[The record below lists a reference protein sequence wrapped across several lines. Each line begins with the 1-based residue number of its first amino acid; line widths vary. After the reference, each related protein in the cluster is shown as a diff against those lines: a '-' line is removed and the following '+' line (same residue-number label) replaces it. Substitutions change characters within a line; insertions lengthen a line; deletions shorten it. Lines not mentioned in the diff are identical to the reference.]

1 VASLRSLH
9 AQRGLPMKR
18 KVAAILAADIVGFSR
33 LIAEDEDGT
42 LRQLAAYRNVLDDFV
57 AHHGGRVF
65 NTAGD
70 SIMCEFDSAVE
81 ATRAAID
88 IQDYMK
94 AQNLT
99 SPQNR
104 RLQFRIGISVGEVV
118 ERQNDLLGMAV
129 NIAARLET
137 LSSPG
142 GICLSRAVHE
152 AVSGQIAVPFIDIGE
167 RQVKNIP
174 FPVHAF
180 TIVGPDAGIPAQP
193 PRSPMRRLALSGLSL
208 AGACLIVLVGAGGF
222 ASHRYPSRP
231 MEPLLAGPDSRPPV
245 RQFAQALLLPADP
258 IEVFSR
264 LVQRGG
270 QIEDPNSAPGL
281 YHNALLF
288 EAKGE
293 SIGAHRAYYT
303 LARMGLDFI
312 DPHLRYAV
320 LVRAHEGRFIARQ
333 VYAEL
338 NEDVPTRATAL
349 VHALQL
355 DGAERKARIN
365 ALIGEY
371 PDYAPAYFFLAEEHS
386 QDKVGSLQTAQDR
399 QIERAALT
407 EFLKAHQ
414 EGRLAQFFLDQAV
427 AADWVERARSRHARL
442 TLSGENIVALPAFEP

>member
-1 VASLRSLH
+1 
-9 AQRGLPMKR
+9 MKR

-42 LRQLAAYRNVLDDFV
+42 LQQLAAYRNVLDDFV

-81 ATRAAID
+81 APRAAID
-88 IQDYMK
+88 IQNYMR

-99 SPQNR
+99 CVQNR

-118 ERQNDLLGMAV
+118 ERQDDLLGMAV

-137 LSSPG
+137 MASPG

-152 AVSGQIAVPFIDIGE
+152 AVSSHIAVPFVDIGE

-180 TIVGPDAGIPAQP
+180 TVAGLDSGIPLGPQH
-193 PRSPMRRLALSGLSL
+193 SPLRVLAMSSL
-208 AGACLIVLVGAGGF
+208 TIAGACLIILIGSGGLV
-222 ASHRYPSRP
+222 SHDQPSRP
-231 MEPLLAGPDSRPPV
+231 MELPTSEGGAPNSGWSSARTP
-245 RQFAQALLLPADP
+245 LLPADP
-258 IEVFSR
+258 TKAFSG

-270 QIEDPNSAPGL
+270 QIDDPHSAPGL

-303 LARMGLDFI
+303 LARMGLEFV
-312 DPHLRYAV
+312 DPHLRYAA

-338 NEDVPTRATAL
+338 NEDVPTRATVL
-349 VHALQL
+349 VHALQF
-355 DGAERKARIN
+355 DGAERRARIN
-365 ALIGEY
+365 AFIEKH

-386 QDKVGSLQTAQDR
+386 EDRVGSLQTAQDR
-399 QIERAALT
+399 RIEHTALAA
-407 EFLKAHQ
+407 FLKAHE
-414 EGRLAQFFLDQAV
+414 EGRLMQFFLDHSV
-427 AADWVERARSRHARL
+427 AADWLERAYTRHARL
-442 TLSGENIVALPAFEP
+442 SLSNGTVSALPAFDP

>member
-1 VASLRSLH
+1 MR
-9 AQRGLPMKR
+9 R

-88 IQDYMK
+88 IQDYIR
-94 AQNLT
+94 AQNLACA
-99 SPQNR
+99 QDR
-104 RLQFRIGISVGEVV
+104 RVQFRIGISVGEVV
-118 ERQNDLLGMAV
+118 ERQSDLLGMAV

-137 LSSPG
+137 LAAPG
-142 GICLSRAVHE
+142 GVCLSRAVHE

-180 TIVGPDAGIPAQP
+180 TIGSPEASLPTRPRRFSLRTLVMSPLPVAGIC
-193 PRSPMRRLALSGLSL
+193 LVALI
-208 AGACLIVLVGAGGF
+208 AAGGLV
-222 ASHRYPSRP
+222 SRDEPSRP
-231 MEPLLAGPDSRPPV
+231 MEQLTEEASVLSPAPP
-245 RQFAQALLLPADP
+245 RTQTPLLPADP
-258 IEVFSR
+258 VEAFSGHA
-264 LVQRGG
+264 QRGG
-270 QIEDPNSAPGL
+270 QIDDPHSAPGL

-293 SIGAHRAYYT
+293 SIAAHRAYYA
-303 LARMGLDFI
+303 LARMGLEFV
-312 DPHLRYAV
+312 DPHLRYAA

-349 VHALQL
+349 VHALQF
-355 DGAERKARIN
+355 DGGERKTRLH
-365 ALIGEY
+365 ALIEKH
-371 PDYAPAYFFLAEEHS
+371 PDYAPAYFLLAEEHS
-386 QDKVGSLQTAQDR
+386 EDRVGSLQTAQDR
-399 QIERAALT
+399 RIEHAALAD
-407 EFLKAHQ
+407 FLKAHE
-414 EGRLAQFFLDQAV
+414 EGRLTPFFLNQSV
-427 AADWVERARSRHARL
+427 AANWIERAYKRHARL
-442 TLSGENIVALPAFEP
+442 TLSSESVSAMPAFDP

>member
-1 VASLRSLH
+1 
-9 AQRGLPMKR
+9 MKR

-57 AHHGGRVF
+57 AHHGGRIF

-88 IQDYMK
+88 IQDYMRT
-94 AQNLT
+94 QNLT
-99 SPQNR
+99 SAQNKR
-104 RLQFRIGISVGEVV
+104 VLFRIGISVGEVV

-137 LSSPG
+137 LAAPG

-152 AVSGQIAVPFIDIGE
+152 AVSGQIAVPFVDIGE

-180 TIVGPDAGIPAQP
+180 TIAGPDAVTPSEPQRASV
-193 PRSPMRRLALSGLSL
+193 RTVATSALAL
-208 AGACLIVLVGAGGF
+208 AGACLIVLIGTGGLVPHGPL
-222 ASHRYPSRP
+222 SKP
-231 MEPLLAGPDSRPPV
+231 MEQLTAEAGILSPARHSGQV
-245 RQFAQALLLPADP
+245 LLLPANP
-258 IEVFSR
+258 VEAFSG

-270 QIEDPNSAPGL
+270 QIDDPHSAPGL

-303 LARMGLDFI
+303 LARMGLDYI
-312 DPHLRYAV
+312 DPHLRYAA

-349 VHALQL
+349 VHALQFE
-355 DGAERKARIN
+355 GAERRARLHG
-365 ALIGEY
+365 LIETH
-371 PDYAPAYFFLAEEHS
+371 PDYAPAFFVLAEEHS
-386 QDKVGSLQTAQDR
+386 EDRVGSLQTAQDR
-399 QIERAALT
+399 RTEHAALAA
-407 EFLKAHQ
+407 FLRAH
-414 EGRLAQFFLDQAV
+414 EEERLAPFFLDQSV
-427 AADWVERARSRHARL
+427 AADWIARAYSRHARL
-442 TLSGENIVALPAFEP
+442 TLSSESVSALPAFNP

>member
-1 VASLRSLH
+1 
-9 AQRGLPMKR
+9 MKR

-42 LRQLAAYRNVLDDFV
+42 LQQLAAYRNVLDDFV
-57 AHHGGRVF
+57 AHHRGRVF

-88 IQDYMK
+88 IQDYMR

-99 SPQNR
+99 SAQNK

-137 LSSPG
+137 LASPG

-152 AVSGQIAVPFIDIGE
+152 AVCGHIAVPFVDIGE

-180 TIVGPDAGIPAQP
+180 TIVGPGAEILSEPQ
-193 PRSPMRRLALSGLSL
+193 RSPLRILAMSSL
-208 AGACLIVLVGAGGF
+208 TIAGACLIVLIGSGGLV
-222 ASHRYPSRP
+222 SHDQPSRS
-231 MEPLLAGPDSRPPV
+231 MEQLTAEAGVLSPIPPGA
-245 RQFAQALLLPADP
+245 RAPLLPADP
-258 IEVFSR
+258 IGVFSG

-270 QIEDPNSAPGL
+270 QVDDPHSAPGL

-303 LARMGLDFI
+303 LARMGLEFV
-312 DPHLRYAV
+312 DPHLRYAA

-333 VYAEL
+333 VYGEL
-338 NEDVPTRATAL
+338 NEDMPTRATAL
-349 VHALQL
+349 VHILQF
-355 DGAERKARIN
+355 DGAERKARLN
-365 ALIGEY
+365 ALIEKH

-386 QDKVGSLQTAQDR
+386 EDRVGSLQTAQDR
-399 QIERAALT
+399 RVEQAALA
-407 EFLKAHQ
+407 EFLKAHD
-414 EGRLAQFFLDQAV
+414 EGRLMPFFLDQSV
-427 AADWVERARSRHARL
+427 AADWVDRAYSRHARL
-442 TLSGENIVALPAFEP
+442 TLSGESVSALPVFEP

>member
-1 VASLRSLH
+1 
-9 AQRGLPMKR
+9 MKR

-42 LRQLAAYRNVLDDFV
+42 LQQLAAYRNVLDDFV

-88 IQDYMK
+88 IQDYMR

-99 SPQNR
+99 SAQNR

-118 ERQNDLLGMAV
+118 ERQDDLLGMAV

-137 LSSPG
+137 LASPG

-152 AVSGQIAVPFIDIGE
+152 AVSGQIAVPFTDIGE

-180 TIVGPDAGIPAQP
+180 AIAGPDAGIPTKP
-193 PRSPMRRLALSGLSL
+193 LRSPVRPLAISALAV
-208 AGACLIVLVGAGGF
+208 AGACLIVLIGAGGLV
-222 ASHRYPSRP
+222 SHDQPSRP
-231 MEPLLAGPDSRPPV
+231 MEPLTAEAGVLSPA
-245 RQFAQALLLPADP
+245 RQSGQGLLLPADP
-258 IEVFSR
+258 VKAFSG

-270 QIEDPNSAPGL
+270 QIDDPHSAPGL

-293 SIGAHRAYYT
+293 SIGAHRAYFT
-303 LARMGLDFI
+303 LARMGLEFV
-312 DPHLRYAV
+312 DPHLRYAA

-338 NEDVPTRATAL
+338 NEDAPTRATAL
-349 VHALQL
+349 VHALQF
-355 DGAERKARIN
+355 DGAERKARLH
-365 ALIGEY
+365 ALIEKH
-371 PDYAPAYFFLAEEHS
+371 PDYAPAYFVLAEEHS
-386 QDKVGSLQTAQDR
+386 EDRVGSLQTAQDR
-399 QIERAALT
+399 RVEHAALT
-407 EFLKAHQ
+407 EFLKAHE
-414 EGRLAQFFLDQAV
+414 EGRLMSFFLDQSV
-427 AADWVERARSRHARL
+427 AADWIERAYTRHARL
-442 TLSGENIVALPAFEP
+442 TLSSESVSAMPAFDP

>member
-1 VASLRSLH
+1 
-9 AQRGLPMKR
+9 MKR

-70 SIMCEFDSAVE
+70 SIMAEFDSAVE

-88 IQDYMK
+88 IQDYMRT
-94 AQNLT
+94 QSLT
-99 SPQNR
+99 SAQNR
-104 RLQFRIGISVGEVV
+104 RVLFRIGISVGEVV

-137 LSSPG
+137 LAAPG

-152 AVSGQIAVPFIDIGE
+152 AVCGHIAVPFVDIGE

-180 TIVGPDAGIPAQP
+180 TIAGQGADMP
-193 PRSPMRRLALSGLSL
+193 PEPRRSSIRSRVMSGLSV
-208 AGACLIVLVGAGGF
+208 AGACLVVLIGAGGF
-222 ASHRYPSRP
+222 ALQVQPSRP
-231 MEPLLAGPDSRPPV
+231 MEQLAAEAGVLSPARQRAQTPV
-245 RQFAQALLLPADP
+245 LTADP
-258 IEVFSR
+258 VEAFSGH
-264 LVQRGG
+264 VQRGG
-270 QIEDPNSAPGL
+270 QIDDPHSAPGL

-293 SIGAHRAYYT
+293 SIAAHRAYYT
-303 LARMGLDFI
+303 LARMGLEFV
-312 DPHLRYAV
+312 DPHLRYAA
-320 LVRAHEGRFIARQ
+320 LVRAHEGRFIALQ
-333 VYAEL
+333 VYGEL

-349 VHALQL
+349 VYALQF
-355 DGAERKARIN
+355 DRAERRSRLQ
-365 ALIGEY
+365 ALIENH

-386 QDKVGSLQTAQDR
+386 EDRVGSLQTAQDR
-399 QIERAALT
+399 HVERAALA
-407 EFLKAHQ
+407 EFLKAH
-414 EGRLAQFFLDQAV
+414 EEARLMQFFLDQTV
-427 AADWVERARSRHARL
+427 AADWIERAYSRHARL
-442 TLSGENIVALPAFEP
+442 ALSGESVSALPMFEP

>member
-1 VASLRSLH
+1 
-9 AQRGLPMKR
+9 MKR

-57 AHHGGRVF
+57 AHHGGRIF

-88 IQDYMK
+88 IQDYMRT
-94 AQNLT
+94 QNLT
-99 SPQNR
+99 PAPNKR
-104 RLQFRIGISVGEVV
+104 VQFRIGISVGEVV

-137 LSSPG
+137 LAAPE

-152 AVSGQIAVPFIDIGE
+152 AVAGQIAVPFVDIGE

-180 TIVGPDAGIPAQP
+180 RIAGPDPGIPSEP
-193 PRSPMRRLALSGLSL
+193 KRSSLRPLATSALALAS
-208 AGACLIVLVGAGGF
+208 ACLIVLIGTGGLV
-222 ASHRYPSRP
+222 SHDQPSRP
-231 MEPLLAGPDSRPPV
+231 MEPLTAETGVLSPV
-245 RQFAQALLLPADP
+245 RQSGQALLLPADP
-258 IEVFSR
+258 VKAFSG

-270 QIEDPNSAPGL
+270 QIDDPHSAPGL

-293 SIGAHRAYYT
+293 SIGAHRAYFT
-303 LARMGLDFI
+303 LARMGLEFI
-312 DPHLRYAV
+312 DPHLRYAA

-349 VHALQL
+349 VHALQF
-355 DGAERKARIN
+355 DGAERRARLKAFIN
-365 ALIGEY
+365 EH

-386 QDKVGSLQTAQDR
+386 EDRVGSLQTAQDR
-399 QIERAALT
+399 RVEQAALA
-407 EFLKAHQ
+407 EFLKAHD
-414 EGRLAQFFLDQAV
+414 EGRLLPFFLDQSV
-427 AADWVERARSRHARL
+427 ATDWVERAHERHARL
-442 TLSGENIVALPAFEP
+442 ALSGESVAAIPILQP

>member
-1 VASLRSLH
+1 
-9 AQRGLPMKR
+9 MKR
-18 KVAAILAADIVGFSR
+18 RVAAILAADIVGFSR

-88 IQDYMK
+88 IQDYMRT
-94 AQNLT
+94 QNLAA
-99 SPQNR
+99 SQNR
-104 RLQFRIGISVGEVV
+104 RVLFRIGISVGEVV

-137 LSSPG
+137 LAAPG

-152 AVSGQIAVPFIDIGE
+152 AVSGHIAVPFVDIGE

-180 TIVGPDAGIPAQP
+180 ALAGQDAGIPP
-193 PRSPMRRLALSGLSL
+193 EPRLSFLRSRIMSALSVT
-208 AGACLIVLVGAGGF
+208 GACLVVIGAGGF
-222 ASHRYPSRP
+222 AFHAQPSDP
-231 MEPLLAGPDSRPPV
+231 MEPPAAEAGVLSPV
-245 RQFAQALLLPADP
+245 RQRGPTPVLTADP
-258 IEVFSR
+258 IEAFSGHA
-264 LVQRGG
+264 QRGG
-270 QIEDPNSAPGL
+270 QIDDPHSAPGL
-281 YHNALLF
+281 YHNALLL

-303 LARMGLDFI
+303 LARMGLDFV
-312 DPHLRYAV
+312 DPHLRYAA

-349 VHALQL
+349 VHALQF
-355 DGAERKARIN
+355 DGAERRARLN
-365 ALIGEY
+365 AVVETH
-371 PDYAPAYFFLAEEHS
+371 PDYAPAYFLLADEHS
-386 QDKVGSLQTAQDR
+386 EDRVGSLPTAHDR
-399 QIERAALT
+399 RVEHAALA
-407 EFLKAHQ
+407 EFLKAHE
-414 EGRLAQFFLDQAV
+414 EGRLMPFFLDQSI
-427 AADWVERARSRHARL
+427 AAEWIERAYNRHARL
-442 TLSGENIVALPAFEP
+442 ALSSESVLALPAYDP

>member
-1 VASLRSLH
+1 
-9 AQRGLPMKR
+9 MKR

-42 LRQLAAYRNVLDDFV
+42 LQQLAAYRNVLDDFV
-57 AHHGGRVF
+57 AHHSGRVF

-88 IQDYMK
+88 IQDYMR
-94 AQNLT
+94 AQNHT
-99 SPQNR
+99 CAQNR

-118 ERQNDLLGMAV
+118 ERQDDLLGMAV

-137 LSSPG
+137 LASPG

-152 AVSGQIAVPFIDIGE
+152 AVAGHIAVPFVDLGE

-180 TIVGPDAGIPAQP
+180 TIAGLDPGILVAPQ
-193 PRSPMRRLALSGLSL
+193 RSPFRLLAMSSL
-208 AGACLIVLVGAGGF
+208 TIAGACLIVLIGSGGLV
-222 ASHRYPSRP
+222 SNDQPSRP
-231 MEPLLAGPDSRPPV
+231 MEQLTSEVGVLTPARSSARTP
-245 RQFAQALLLPADP
+245 LLPANP
-258 IEVFSR
+258 IEAFSG

-270 QIEDPNSAPGL
+270 QIDDPHSAPGL

-303 LARMGLDFI
+303 LARMGLEFV
-312 DPHLRYAV
+312 DPHLRYAA

-338 NEDVPTRATAL
+338 NEDVPTLATAL
-349 VHALQL
+349 VHALQF
-355 DGAERKARIN
+355 DGPERKARLD
-365 ALIGEY
+365 ALIEKHPG
-371 PDYAPAYFFLAEEHS
+371 YAPAHFFLAEEHS
-386 QDKVGSLQTAQDR
+386 EDRVGSLQTVQDR
-399 QIERAALT
+399 RIEHAALA
-407 EFLKAHQ
+407 EFLKAHE
-414 EGRLAQFFLDQAV
+414 EGRLMALFLDQSV
-427 AADWVERARSRHARL
+427 AAEWLERAYTRHARL
-442 TLSGENIVALPAFEP
+442 SLSNETVSALPVFDP

>member
-1 VASLRSLH
+1 MR
-9 AQRGLPMKR
+9 R
-18 KVAAILAADIVGFSR
+18 KVAANLAADIVGFSR

-57 AHHGGRVF
+57 SHHGGRVF

-88 IQDYMK
+88 IQDYIR
-94 AQNLT
+94 AQNLACA
-99 SPQNR
+99 QDKR
-104 RLQFRIGISVGEVV
+104 VQFRIGISVGEVV

-137 LSSPG
+137 LAAPG

-152 AVSGQIAVPFIDIGE
+152 AVSGQIAVPFLDIGE

-180 TIVGPDAGIPAQP
+180 TIGSPAAGIPAK
-193 PRSPMRRLALSGLSL
+193 PRGFSLQTLAMSPLMA
-208 AGACLIVLVGAGGF
+208 AGACLIVLIGAGVLV
-222 ASHRYPSRP
+222 SHDEPSRP
-231 MEPLLAGPDSRPPV
+231 TEPLTVQARALSPVPP
-245 RQFAQALLLPADP
+245 RAQTPLLTADP
-258 IEVFSR
+258 IEAFSGH
-264 LVQRGG
+264 VQRGG
-270 QIEDPNSAPGL
+270 QIDDPHSAPGL

-293 SIGAHRAYYT
+293 SIAAHRAYYA
-303 LARMGLDFI
+303 LARMGLEFI
-312 DPHLRYAV
+312 DPHLRYAA

-349 VHALQL
+349 VHALQFE
-355 DGAERKARIN
+355 GAERKTK
-365 ALIGEY
+365 LHTLLEKH
-371 PDYAPAYFFLAEEHS
+371 PDYAPAYFLLAEEYS
-386 QDKVGSLQTAQDR
+386 EDRVGSLQTAQDR
-399 QIERAALT
+399 RIEHAALA
-407 EFLKAHQ
+407 EFFKAHK
-414 EGRLAQFFLDQAV
+414 EGRLTRFFLDQSV
-427 AADWVERARSRHARL
+427 AASWLERAHTRHARL
-442 TLSGENIVALPAFEP
+442 SLLQESVSAMPAFDP

>member
-1 VASLRSLH
+1 
-9 AQRGLPMKR
+9 MKR
-18 KVAAILAADIVGFSR
+18 RVAAILAADIVGFSR
-33 LIAEDEDGT
+33 LIAEDEDET

-88 IQDYMK
+88 IQDYMRT
-94 AQNLT
+94 QNLA
-99 SPQNR
+99 SAQSR
-104 RLQFRIGISVGEVV
+104 QVQFRIGIPVGLVV
-118 ERQNDLLGMAV
+118 ERQDDLLGMAV

-137 LSSPG
+137 LASPG

-152 AVSGQIAVPFIDIGE
+152 AVSGQIAVPLVDIGE

-180 TIVGPDAGIPAQP
+180 TIAGPDAEISAP
-193 PRSPMRRLALSGLSL
+193 PRRSPLRAVTTPLLSV
-208 AGACLIVLVGAGGF
+208 AGACVIILVGAGGF
-222 ASHRYPSRP
+222 ASHRQPSS
-231 MEPLLAGPDSRPPV
+231 PLGLGTLPPV
-245 RQFAQALLLPADP
+245 QRTAQALLLPADP
-258 IEVFSR
+258 IEVFAR

-270 QIEDPNSAPGL
+270 QIEDPLSAPGL

-293 SIGAHRAYYT
+293 SVGAHRAYYT
-303 LARMGLDFI
+303 LARMGLEFV
-312 DPHLRYAV
+312 DPHLRYAA

-338 NEDVPTRATAL
+338 NEDAPTRATAL
-349 VHALQL
+349 VHTLQF
-355 DGAERKARIN
+355 DGTERRARLN
-365 ALIGEY
+365 ALIEKH

-399 QIERAALT
+399 RIGHAALT
-407 EFLKAHQ
+407 EFLQAHRDS
-414 EGRLAQFFLDQAV
+414 RLAQFFLGQSV
-427 AADWVERARSRHARL
+427 AADWVDRASQRHARL
-442 TLSGENIVALPAFEP
+442 EASVESVSVMPAFDP

>member
-1 VASLRSLH
+1 MR
-9 AQRGLPMKR
+9 R

-42 LRQLAAYRNVLDDFV
+42 LRQLAAYCNVLDDFV

-88 IQDYMK
+88 IQDYMR
-94 AQNLT
+94 AQNLALA
-99 SPQNR
+99 QNR
-104 RLQFRIGISVGEVV
+104 RVQFRIGISVGEVV
-118 ERQNDLLGMAV
+118 ERQDDLLGMAV

-137 LSSPG
+137 LASPG

-152 AVSGQIAVPFIDIGE
+152 AVSGQIAVPFLDIGE

-180 TIVGPDAGIPAQP
+180 AIAGPDAEVSVAPR
-193 PRSPMRRLALSGLSL
+193 RSPARILAGSALSV
-208 AGACLIVLVGAGGF
+208 AGACLIVLIGAGGF
-222 ASHRYPSRP
+222 ASQRQPSRP
-231 MEPLLAGPDSRPPV
+231 LELGALPPV
-245 RQFAQALLLPADP
+245 RRTAQTLVLPANP
-258 IEVFSR
+258 VEAFSG

-270 QIEDPNSAPGL
+270 QIADPHSAPGL

-293 SIGAHRAYYT
+293 SIGAHRAYYA
-303 LARMGLDFI
+303 LARMGLEFV
-312 DPHLRYAV
+312 DPHLRYAA

-338 NEDVPTRATAL
+338 NEDAPTRATAL
-349 VHALQL
+349 VHALQF
-355 DGAERKARIN
+355 DGTERKARLH
-365 ALIGEY
+365 ALIEKH

-386 QDKVGSLQTAQDR
+386 EDRVGSLQTAQDK
-399 QIERAALT
+399 QIEHAALA
-407 EFLKAHQ
+407 EFLKAHDD
-414 EGRLAQFFLDQAV
+414 GRLLPFFLDQSV
-427 AADWVERARSRHARL
+427 AAEWVERAHDRHVRL
-442 TLSGENIVALPAFEP
+442 ALSGESVSALPVFEP

>member
-1 VASLRSLH
+1 
-9 AQRGLPMKR
+9 MKR

-70 SIMCEFDSAVE
+70 SVMCEFDSAVE

-88 IQDYMK
+88 IQDYMRT
-94 AQNLT
+94 QNLT
-99 SPQNR
+99 SAQNR
-104 RLQFRIGISVGEVV
+104 RVQFRIGISVGEVV

-137 LSSPG
+137 LASPG

-152 AVSGQIAVPFIDIGE
+152 AVSGHIAVPFIDIGE

-180 TIVGPDAGIPAQP
+180 TVAGPDAGTPSEPQ
-193 PRSPMRRLALSGLSL
+193 RSSVRTLAMSSL
-208 AGACLIVLVGAGGF
+208 AIAGACLIVLIGAGGLV
-222 ASHRYPSRP
+222 SHDQPSRS
-231 MEPLLAGPDSRPPV
+231 MEPLTAEARVLSPV
-245 RQFAQALLLPADP
+245 RQSAQTLLLPADP
-258 IEVFSR
+258 IEAFSG

-270 QIEDPNSAPGL
+270 QIDDPHSAPGL

-303 LARMGLDFI
+303 LARMGLEFV
-312 DPHLRYAV
+312 DPHLRYAA
-320 LVRAHEGRFIARQ
+320 LVRAHEGRSIARQ

-349 VHALQL
+349 VHALQF
-355 DGAERKARIN
+355 DSAERRARLQ
-365 ALIGEY
+365 ALIEKH
-371 PDYAPAYFFLAEEHS
+371 PDYAPAYFVLADEHS
-386 QDKVGSLQTAQDR
+386 EDRVGSLQTAQDR
-399 QIERAALT
+399 RVEHAALA
-407 EFLKAHQ
+407 EFLKAHE
-414 EGRLAQFFLDQAV
+414 EGRLMQFFLDQSV
-427 AADWVERARSRHARL
+427 AADWIERAYSRHARL
-442 TLSGENIVALPAFEP
+442 ALLGESVSALPMFEP

>member
-1 VASLRSLH
+1 
-9 AQRGLPMKR
+9 MKR
-18 KVAAILAADIVGFSR
+18 RVAAILAADIVGFSR

-70 SIMCEFDSAVE
+70 SIMCEFHSAVE

-88 IQDYMK
+88 IQDYMR
-94 AQNLT
+94 AQNIAA
-99 SPQNR
+99 PQNR
-104 RLQFRIGISVGEVV
+104 RVQFRIGISVGKVV
-118 ERQNDLLGMAV
+118 ERQSDLLGMAV

-152 AVSGQIAVPFIDIGE
+152 AVSGQISVPFINIGE

-180 TIVGPDAGIPAQP
+180 AIAGPDAGLPAE
-193 PRSPMRRLALSGLSL
+193 PRRSSLRTLATSSL
-208 AGACLIVLVGAGGF
+208 AVAGACLIVFVGAGGLGLHDK
-222 ASHRYPSRP
+222 SSRSI
-231 MEPLLAGPDSRPPV
+231 EPLTAEDGGLSPV
-245 RQFAQALLLPADP
+245 RQRARTLRLPTDP
-258 IEVFSR
+258 IEAFSG

-270 QIEDPNSAPGL
+270 QIDDPHSAPGL

-293 SIGAHRAYYT
+293 SVGAHRAYYT
-303 LARMGLDFI
+303 LARMGLDFV
-312 DPHLRYAV
+312 DPHLRYAA

-349 VHALQL
+349 VHALQF
-355 DGAERKARIN
+355 DGPERRARLN
-365 ALIGEY
+365 AVIETH

-386 QDKVGSLQTAQDR
+386 EDRVGSLQTTQDR
-399 QIERAALT
+399 RIEYAALA
-407 EFLKAHQ
+407 ELLRAHE
-414 EGRLAQFFLDQAV
+414 EGRLMPFFLDQSV
-427 AADWVERARSRHARL
+427 AADWIERVHDRHARL
-442 TLSGENIVALPAFEP
+442 TLSSESVSALPGFDP